1 MGRVDVPRNVVFPNG
16 KGDHHIQPQKGK
28 VCEIL
33 LIQRL
38 SLKMSVD
45 ETQPSQ
51 SQDSGS
57 ISGELWNG
65 ESLLVTDDHEGDGS
79 SSFDENT
86 DLPPDFSREVAEKTG
101 QFRGND
107 LLRRNSPPVNVL
119 QSSQLVRFQADDVSI
134 DPSDWRSPLFW
145 KAV

>member
-1 MGRVDVPRNVVFPNG
+1 
-16 KGDHHIQPQKGK
+16 
-28 VCEIL
+28 
-33 LIQRL
+33 
-38 SLKMSVD
+38 MSVD

-86 DLPPDFSREVAEKTG
+86 DLTPDFSREVAEKTG

-134 DPSDWRSPLFW
+134 DPSDWRSPPFW